1 MISLETALL
10 LLGGMVIVLVAGE
23 ALLAY
28 AERER
33 PRPDSPANPPE
44 PAPNHG

>member
-1 MISLETALL
+1 MISFGTALL
-10 LLGGMVIVLVAGE
+10 LVGGMVVVLVVGE

-33 PRPDSPANPPE
+33 PRPGSPAGPAE